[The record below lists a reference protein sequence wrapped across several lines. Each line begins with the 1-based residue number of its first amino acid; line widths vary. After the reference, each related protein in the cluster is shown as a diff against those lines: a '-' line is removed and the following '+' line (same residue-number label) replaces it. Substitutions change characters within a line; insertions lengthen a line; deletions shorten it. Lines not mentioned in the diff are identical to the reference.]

1 MTVRKGTG
9 FLAVSSSRTHL
20 QQGMAVLT
28 IVAILLSAITFAT
41 LSTSQKVQQYYAI
54 EKVRQHTENS
64 QVMLKQHIRGIAS
77 ALRTQSVSSV
87 LNTINNT
94 NFLTTIQVDE
104 LEGAQHQPLTHYEI
118 SVSHDTE
125 NIKYKAKFLRYPA
138 LLRIP
143 TPAQQF
149 SWDSELTQWLFN
161 RDVTALS
168 ADFFPS
174 SITATQCHNIVPAS
188 IYWIDGNC
196 VLDSS
201 ALSHSSNSQPTLLF
215 VVNGDVSLS
224 ANTHFYGL
232 IVMLSTTSSSYTLN
246 VSASATVTGAYVSNA
261 PIYSNINGII
271 APSPALLKTLQAH
284 TALAKI
290 IPIPGAWYDID

>member
-1 MTVRKGTG
+1 M
-9 FLAVSSSRTHL
+9 
-20 QQGMAVLT
+20 
-28 IVAILLSAITFAT
+28 
-41 LSTSQKVQQYYAI
+41 
-54 EKVRQHTENS
+54 
-64 QVMLKQHIRGIAS
+64 
-77 ALRTQSVSSV
+77 
-87 LNTINNT
+87 
-94 NFLTTIQVDE
+94 
-104 LEGAQHQPLTHYEI
+104 
-118 SVSHDTE
+118 
-125 NIKYKAKFLRYPA
+125 
-138 LLRIP
+138 
-143 TPAQQF
+143 
-149 SWDSELTQWLFN
+149 
-161 RDVTALS
+161 
-168 ADFFPS
+168 
-174 SITATQCHNIVPAS
+174 PAS

-261 PIYSNINGII
+261 PIYSNINGIV

-290 IPIPGAWYDID
+290 IPIPGTWYDID